1 MRKAGQKGKAPRPSQ
16 DCGALPAQEAGAP
29 GLLTRR
35 TGVLCS
41 PVRLHVTALGIK
53 KGQLQGCSGGSV
65 ANAGETGSISA
76 MGRPCLEV
84 TKQLSN

>member
-1 MRKAGQKGKAPRPSQ
+1 MRKAGRKGKAPRPSQ
-16 DCGALPAQEAGAP
+16 DCGALPTQEAGAP
-29 GLLTRR
+29 GLLTRE

-65 ANAGETGSISA
+65 AHAGETGSISA
-76 MGRPCLEV
+76 MGSPCLEV